1 MIKAFIYFFL
11 TSVSALGDN
20 IFLYF
25 VSLMLL
31 QLDNGGLLS
40 AIVLGMDAFFE
51 ILIGPQ
57 LAKFT
62 DAIPELYKRLRFAR
76 LVYILSMP
84 LAIFPFIKFNPT
96 FGGIIWLILAVGL
109 IRMLLLFD
117 QQLQSAIPL
126 HLEKREKLPLA
137 RSISFF
143 TFTQRSI
150 PLLSSS
156 LATLLLGSSL
166 FFVSSL
172 NSLSYLLGIL
182 GLVFILQCSGI
193 PKKQEES
200 IPESSAE
207 PSVTVSAHQKEWT
220 FWYCV
225 LQFLT
230 CLAFG
235 SVVLILNK
243 SILSSKD
250 LTPLEQMLYG
260 PGSMYAGM
268 LLALVF
274 ITIYPSKSQWFS
286 KGGKNVCYL
295 PFALGVAVVLTA
307 LTHVYLQVF
316 FLFVTGIINGFS
328 LVALNTFS
336 QRKFEGKN
344 FVSALAKSQAA
355 RKSGM
360 LLSLVIAGTCIDLG
374 INTNFLLL
382 GFGFLGTLVSAFMFV
397 RAGSL
402 EQSLAQSS
410 LMQES

>member
-31 QLDNGGLLS
+31 QLENGGLLS

-84 LAIFPFIKFNPT
+84 LAILPFIKFNPT
-96 FGGIIWLILAVGL
+96 FGGIIWLIIAVGV

-126 HLEKREKLPLA
+126 HLEKKEKLPLA

-172 NSLSYLLGIL
+172 NSISYLLGIL

-193 PKKQEES
+193 PKKKEES
-200 IPESSAE
+200 LPESSVESPIAM
-207 PSVTVSAHQKEWT
+207 SAHQKEWT

-243 SILSSKD
+243 SILSFKD
-250 LTPLEQMLYG
+250 FTPFEQMLYG

-286 KGGKNVCYL
+286 EGGKNVCYL
-295 PFALGVAVVLTA
+295 PLALGLAVVLTA
-307 LTHVYLQVF
+307 LTHFYLQVF

-360 LLSLVIAGTCIDLG
+360 LLSLVIAGICIDLG
-374 INTNFLLL
+374 INTNLLL
-382 GFGFLGTLVSAFMFV
+382 IGFGFLGTLVSAFMLV
-397 RAGSL
+397 RAASL
-402 EQSLAQSS
+402 EQALTQSS
-410 LMQES
+410 VMQES